1 MAAMD
6 RKYVGIIHIGTVNMT
21 MKILSYTS
29 ISDVSVIETVSREV
43 SYGEEVFQSHHVNFQ
58 SLREICHIL
67 LGFKQLLQDYGV
79 IDVQVLTT
87 TAIREADNLFNIIDQ
102 IRVRTGFDIHV
113 IRMSREIY
121 FKFFGLYYTILKG
134 KFNFSDAAVLL
145 IDITSGGMGLTCWQS
160 DHLLFQQNVHL
171 GSLRVLE
178 NFTKHQR
185 EELTF
190 PTAVREYIHGNLS
203 PLWSSVKRHNIQYV
217 VLSGRAAILIGQLLH
232 IEPQNGVSLIRPQSL
247 IEFVNSFHGLSP
259 DKLMQRC
266 GLSESLANVIMPTIM
281 LYYELFRIIKVDMI
295 VLMSTTFIEG
305 YSLYYIAEKTNSP
318 FMIHQRGLILDLA
331 RTIAERYTS
340 NLHHTSLVEAYS
352 WQIFEVLYKSC
363 GIDHRMGYLLRFA
376 AILHEVGKFINMR
389 KHRICTYEL
398 IRQTDFF
405 GITDTEKEIIAS
417 VASYFDPD
425 IPSDN
430 AEWIDR
436 EIPRE
441 LTVIV
446 SKLRAIF
453 LLADALDKS
462 HMGKIVSIKAELND
476 SLLFI
481 YYKAELDISLE
492 RWTFEKAA
500 AVFEEVFG
508 ISPKLMKG

>member
-87 TAIREADNLFNIIDQ
+87 TAIREADNLLNIIDQ

-295 VLMSTTFIEG
+295 VLMSRPLLKDIRST
-305 YSLYYIAEKTNSP
+305 
-318 FMIHQRGLILDLA
+318 ILLK
-331 RTIAERYTS
+331 R
-340 NLHHTSLVEAYS
+340 
-352 WQIFEVLYKSC
+352 QI
-363 GIDHRMGYLLRFA
+363 LL
-376 AILHEVGKFINMR
+376 L
-389 KHRICTYEL
+389 
-398 IRQTDFF
+398 
-405 GITDTEKEIIAS
+405 
-417 VASYFDPD
+417 
-425 IPSDN
+425 
-430 AEWIDR
+430 
-436 EIPRE
+436 
-441 LTVIV
+441 
-446 SKLRAIF
+446 
-453 LLADALDKS
+453 
-462 HMGKIVSIKAELND
+462 
-476 SLLFI
+476 
-481 YYKAELDISLE
+481 
-492 RWTFEKAA
+492 
-500 AVFEEVFG
+500 
-508 ISPKLMKG
+508 

>member
-1 MAAMD
+1 MLAAW
-6 RKYVGIIHIGTVNMT
+6 II
-21 MKILSYTS
+21 SYSSKMS
-29 ISDVSVIETVSREV
+29 IS
-43 SYGEEVFQSHHVNFQ
+43 
-58 SLREICHIL
+58 
-67 LGFKQLLQDYGV
+67 
-79 IDVQVLTT
+79 
-87 TAIREADNLFNIIDQ
+87 
-102 IRVRTGFDIHV
+102 
-113 IRMSREIY
+113 
-121 FKFFGLYYTILKG
+121 
-134 KFNFSDAAVLL
+134 
-145 IDITSGGMGLTCWQS
+145 
-160 DHLLFQQNVHL
+160 
-171 GSLRVLE
+171 SLRVLE

-398 IRQTDFF
+398 IRQTDFLVLP
-405 GITDTEKEIIAS
+405 IRK
-417 VASYFDPD
+417 
-425 IPSDN
+425 
-430 AEWIDR
+430 R
-436 EIPRE
+436 
-441 LTVIV
+441 
-446 SKLRAIF
+446 K
-453 LLADALDKS
+453 
-462 HMGKIVSIKAELND
+462 
-476 SLLFI
+476 SLL
-481 YYKAELDISLE
+481 
-492 RWTFEKAA
+492 
-500 AVFEEVFG
+500 V
-508 ISPKLMKG
+508 